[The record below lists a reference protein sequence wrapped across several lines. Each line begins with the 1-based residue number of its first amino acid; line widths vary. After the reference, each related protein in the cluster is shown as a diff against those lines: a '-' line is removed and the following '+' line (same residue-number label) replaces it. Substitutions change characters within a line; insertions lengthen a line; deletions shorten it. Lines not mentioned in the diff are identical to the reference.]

1 MVGMKN
7 IIIGTA
13 GHIDHGKTT
22 LIKALTGHETDRL
35 KEEKKR
41 GISIDLGFTFFDL
54 PSGVRAGIIDVPGHE
69 KFIKNMLAGVSGM
82 DVVILVVAADE
93 GMMPQT
99 IEHLEILNLLGI
111 ENGLIAMSK
120 IDMVDDEW
128 RELIKEDTADRVR
141 DTFLEG
147 KPIVEISSTSGQG
160 IDILK
165 EEIDKIVAS
174 IEEENPVGDLPR
186 LPVDRSFSIAGHGTV
201 VTGTLVS
208 GSLKVDDEVQ
218 IFPTPT
224 KTRIR
229 SLQVHDKD
237 VKEAYKGQRVAIN
250 LAGIKKEESPRGTM
264 IAPPGSM
271 KPSRILDLKLKT
283 IDLPFDLTNR
293 TRLRLY
299 LGTQEVF
306 GRIILLET
314 DVLKSREE
322 TLAQIILESDVVAR
336 KGDRFIVRLFSPMI
350 TVGGGEVIDAN
361 PSRKKRFNE
370 EDIELVRLMVTGES
384 KDVTEALIGEN
395 SHNFLS
401 LKDLAKLESKQVD
414 QVQDEVEAL
423 EEEGKVYVIKLA
435 SDSYVIHNKF
445 AQDLTDK
452 ITKEVRAYH
461 DKYPLRAGINR
472 EEIRSKH
479 FKGANKKVGELF
491 LNIILNNSK
500 LEDKD
505 NYIRHEDFDI
515 VFSDTHKKIKE
526 DIEAKYNEE
535 FLSSPL
541 IKEEFS
547 SKYKAE
553 DLSEVYR
560 SMITSQEL
568 YTLQEDMVIKK
579 SDLEKARKALTTY
592 LKDHDYIDLAQARDL
607 WATNR
612 KTALAVLEAFDREG
626 ITIRTDEG
634 RKLV

>member
-1 MVGMKN
+1 MKN

-54 PSGVRAGIIDVPGHE
+54 PSGIRAGIIDVPGHE

-82 DVVILVVAADE
+82 DVVVLVVAADE

-120 IDMVDDEW
+120 IDMVDEEW
-128 RELIKEDTADRVR
+128 LELIKEDTADRVR
-141 DTFLEG
+141 GTFLEG
-147 KPIVEISSTSGQG
+147 KPIIEISSTTGQG
-160 IDILK
+160 IDKLK
-165 EEIDKIVAS
+165 EEIDKILAS

-201 VTGTLVS
+201 VTGTLIS

-237 VKEAYKGQRVAIN
+237 VKEAYKGQRLAIN

-314 DVLKSREE
+314 DILKSRDE

-395 SHNFLS
+395 SHKFLS
-401 LKDLAKLESKQVD
+401 IKDLAKLESKQVD

-423 EEEGKVYVIKLA
+423 EEEGKVFVIKLA
-435 SDSYVIHNKF
+435 SDSYVIHKKF

-452 ITKEVRAYH
+452 ITKEVGTYH
-461 DKYPLRAGINR
+461 DKYPLRPGINK
-472 EEIRSKH
+472 EEIRSKY

-505 NYIRHEDFDI
+505 NYIRHEDFTI
-515 VFSDTHKKIKE
+515 VLSDTHKKIKE
-526 DIEAKYNEE
+526 DIQAKYNEE

-547 SKYKAE
+547 NKYKQE

-560 SMITSQEL
+560 SMISSQEL
-568 YTLQEDMVIKK
+568 YTLQEDMVLKK
-579 SDLEKARKALTTY
+579 SDLEKARKALITY

-626 ITIRTDEG
+626 LTIRTDEG